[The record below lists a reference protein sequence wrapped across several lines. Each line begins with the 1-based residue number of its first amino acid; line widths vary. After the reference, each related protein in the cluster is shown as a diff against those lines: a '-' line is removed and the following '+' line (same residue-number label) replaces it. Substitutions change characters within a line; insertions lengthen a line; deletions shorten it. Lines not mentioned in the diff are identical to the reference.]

1 MHTEKCFRRSQTMN
15 CRPLS
20 SLDPYTQYSRRSSLP
35 ANTEP
40 ATCCTFPNLG
50 TLSFF
55 RAINRQHQRHATSEI
70 TLLLSSHIPK
80 PPIPPPLAPPLCAA
94 SPCIFSLTFRL
105 TSKNLL
111 THRSKH
117 TLSPL
122 LRSPSRY
129 SGGMHFFEQEWES
142 L

>member
-1 MHTEKCFRRSQTMN
+1 MYTEKCFRRPKTMN
-15 CRPLS
+15 SRPFTADATIFRRTLDRRHAAVALNLRPLEFFPCH
-20 SLDPYTQYSRRSSLP
+20 DLP
-35 ANTEP
+35 GPEARNFSNNP
-40 ATCCTFPNLG
+40 F
-50 TLSFF
+50 
-55 RAINRQHQRHATSEI
+55 
-70 TLLLSSHIPK
+70 LSSHIPN
-80 PPIPPPLAPPLCAA
+80 PLIPPPPAPPLCAA
-94 SPCIFSLTFRL
+94 SPCIFSLTFKL